1 MARLKEGQPA
11 SAEAVDLSVTH
22 LISERLRALEV
33 RLQHELKYRSLLLGR
48 RSREVGPRLSLS
60 RRSAYTSPRGHTT
73 PALAAARSERCHLA
87 VERERLLEE
96 GARRLIHQPDSSRT
110 SSSGIR
116 RPAE

>member
-60 RRSAYTSPRGHTT
+60 RRSAYTSPRGHATR
-73 PALAAARSERCHLA
+73 ALAAAHRERDHLA

-96 GARRLIHQPDSSRT
+96 GASAHP
-110 SSSGIR
+110 
-116 RPAE
+116 PAGQLAN